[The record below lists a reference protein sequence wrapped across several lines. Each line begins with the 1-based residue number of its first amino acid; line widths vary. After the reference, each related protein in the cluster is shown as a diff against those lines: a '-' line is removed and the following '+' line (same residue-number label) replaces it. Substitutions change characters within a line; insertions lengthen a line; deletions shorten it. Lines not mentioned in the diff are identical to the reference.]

1 MIEPNHPVPQL
12 ARSKSLAQLALIIA
26 AVCWVILL
34 ISAKLLPEYTWW
46 LHILMLA
53 AEAGVVGGLA
63 DWYAITVLFRNPFG
77 NIPLP
82 ALLREHTEIIPRNKA
97 RIAESMG
104 RFVQENFL
112 SPDIVRQSLQRTDV
126 SLMAGHWLAQ
136 PSNAKLVVDLIQQTA
151 PRILDFFE
159 QDSISRFM
167 QQNIVQWAKSTDM
180 HQLSSEMIRAVLDN
194 DFHEDV
200 LQRGLDAA
208 YLWVK
213 NNPERTKE
221 LAQRMF
227 KELGV
232 GTLARGAG
240 FLGIDVQKRIINAFV
255 SKVEQIL
262 ENPEHPMRL
271 SIEARVQQLMLD
283 LRDPESEAAQQLNDT
298 KNALLD
304 SPAVVNFL
312 TGSVVILKD
321 AIKRDLGK
329 PESAIA
335 HNLLAAIIRLGGN
348 LSSSSEVR
356 QTLNHEIEKLAVT
369 FSADY
374 ADKVILYISQR
385 IHDWDSSFMI
395 DKIESEVGGDLHMIR
410 VNGVVVGAFIGL
422 VLGIIRAIVEYI
434 PI

>member
-1 MIEPNHPVPQL
+1 MIESSHSVPQL

-26 AVCWVILL
+26 VVCWVILL
-34 ISAKLLPEYTWW
+34 ISAKLLPEYTWL

-126 SLMAGHWLAQ
+126 SLMVGQWLAQ
-136 PSNAKLVVDLIQQTA
+136 PSNAKLVVDLVQQTA

-240 FLGIDVQKRIINAFV
+240 FLGIDVQKRIISAFV
-255 SKVEQIL
+255 DKVEQIL

-271 SIEARVQQLMLD
+271 SIEAKVQQLMLD
-283 LRDPESEAAQQLNDT
+283 LRDPESEAAQQLNGT

-321 AIKRDLGK
+321 AIKRDLRK
-329 PESAIA
+329 PDSAIA
-335 HNLLAAIIRLGGN
+335 HNLLAAIMRLGSN
-348 LSSSSEVR
+348 LSNSIEVR

-385 IHDWDSSFMI
+385 IHDWDSTFMI